1 MVSNCSESHLPGSEP
16 RTKSGGSGDSIAH
29 GSVAKHIITSTSA
42 KERIM
47 PEKIYPCACV
57 TSVRSRRAQLP
68 LTLVRRCSIGRRWAR
83 KRPHQQHSKHMI
95 HRHTLAGARGKRCL
109 KSRPEPRLVGGQS
122 CAVKRCGSRV
132 RTRKCVDS
140 DRRCPKEDTW
150 LEGE

>member
-16 RTKSGGSGDSIAH
+16 RMKSGGSGDSIAH
-29 GSVAKHIITSTSA
+29 GSVAKHIITETSA

-95 HRHTLAGARGKRCL
+95 HRHTLAGARGKAL
-109 KSRPEPRLVGGQS
+109 SEESSRAQTCWQAELCSETMRITS
-122 CAVKRCGSRV
+122 SYSKMCRF
-132 RTRKCVDS
+132 
-140 DRRCPKEDTW
+140 
-150 LEGE
+150 